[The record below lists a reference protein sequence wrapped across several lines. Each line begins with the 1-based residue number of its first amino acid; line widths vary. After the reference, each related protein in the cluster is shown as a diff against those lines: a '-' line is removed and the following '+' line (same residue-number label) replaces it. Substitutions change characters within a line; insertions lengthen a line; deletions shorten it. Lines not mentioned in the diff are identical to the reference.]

1 MSFAITLILFHFR
14 FHEKYIKGMKVN
26 VRFTFNRTPLK
37 LMHRALE
44 IGFSMVKEK
53 TQLASLQLRVGT
65 HLHPLLEEKEQD
77 FR

>member
-1 MSFAITLILFHFR
+1 
-14 FHEKYIKGMKVN
+14 MKVN

-44 IGFSMVKEK
+44 IGFSMMKEK
-53 TQLASLQLRVGT
+53 TQLASLQLRVGI
-65 HLHPLLEEKEQD
+65 HLDPLLEEKEQD

>member
-1 MSFAITLILFHFR
+1 
-14 FHEKYIKGMKVN
+14 MKVN

-44 IGFSMVKEK
+44 IGFTMIEEK
-53 TQLASLQLRVGT
+53 TQLASLQLTIGT
-65 HLHPLLEEKEQD
+65 HLPPLLEEKEQD

>member
-1 MSFAITLILFHFR
+1 M
-14 FHEKYIKGMKVN
+14 N

-44 IGFSMVKEK
+44 IGFQMMQEK
-53 TQLASLQLRVGT
+53 TQVASLQLGVGS
-65 HLHPLLEEKEQD
+65 HLDPLLQENKLD